1 MSLIFSTY
9 EEIQGHFFE
18 LFMNGGGGKNF
29 NHNIQQRLRRQ
40 ILIISYNEDISN
52 LLKEMSKFKLFICNR
67 FHSILLSIILAISFI
82 AVNPHPKVKNFLR
95 DIRLEDYEI
104 DVERILDLN
113 FVDDLVD
120 FVLNYNKP
128 MLRLKHLQY
137 LVMKP

>member
-1 MSLIFSTY
+1 MKRVKDI
-9 EEIQGHFFE
+9 FFE

-29 NHNIQQRLRRQ
+29 NHNIQQRLRKQ

-104 DVERILDLN
+104 DVERILDIN